1 MEVKTCLTWLEE
13 KSLQNYFGGK
23 QFSLLYKASV
33 HGFSNSALLQR
44 CSTQGPTLTVMY
56 NKCFVFGT
64 YMEQS
69 YQEEKRDFSTVFVLQ
84 NAKISECK
92 IGPYEPIALLNADP
106 VFGIPYSNFSVQ
118 LSDKKV
124 ILQKDINKKLGLL
137 ENSTISIEECEVFRC
152 EDLLDQR
159 KIEGATVLRDSL
171 LSALRTYKPFEDLVP
186 QSRILLLGPFGA
198 GKSSFFN
205 SVKSVFQG
213 HVTQQALVGSEAA
226 GISKKYRTYWIKD
239 KNCGKFLPFVLCDSL
254 GLSEKDGLCMDDIPN
269 ILKGHTAD
277 RYQFESIKPIT
288 SNHPNYIHSP
298 NLKDRIHCVAF
309 VFDANSIE
317 GLSHEMV
324 AKIKT
329 IQRELIKHGTMHV
342 VLLTHVDS
350 MDLIIKGDLMDIYSC
365 VPVKLKLQEVHKK
378 LGFALSDILVVS
390 NYVSEW
396 ELDPVKDVLILSAL
410 QQMLWTA
417 DDYLE
422 DQPLKETC

>member
-365 VPVKLKLQEVHKK
+365 VPVKLKC
-378 LGFALSDILVVS
+378 
-390 NYVSEW
+390 
-396 ELDPVKDVLILSAL
+396 
-410 QQMLWTA
+410 
-417 DDYLE
+417 
-422 DQPLKETC
+422 TCK